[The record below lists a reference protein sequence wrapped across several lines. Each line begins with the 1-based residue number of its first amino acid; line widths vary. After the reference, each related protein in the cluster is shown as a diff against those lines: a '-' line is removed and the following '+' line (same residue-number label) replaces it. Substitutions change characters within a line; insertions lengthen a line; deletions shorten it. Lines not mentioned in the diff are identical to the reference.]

1 MADTSPRILERIARF
16 VVDADSPVDGEAGEH
31 LRIALIDTLG
41 VTIAGTATDLAAA
54 LAGVSEL
61 GAEPEP
67 AGGRLT
73 RHGGQGA
80 LTLGALAHALDYDDS
95 VNLIP
100 GHPSAPVLAALL
112 ATLPATLPA
121 RQLLDSYAL
130 GIEVS
135 AKLGRALGADHYLG
149 GWHATSTVGCFG
161 AVAALGRLHRLDAA
175 ALTAALGIA
184 ASSASGIQ
192 ANFGTMT
199 KPLHAGL
206 AARNA
211 VHAVALAVAGV
222 TASPGALEG
231 SGGFF
236 ETYGGPGSDPVAAYE
251 GLGAPW
257 VCHRP
262 GISLKRYPC
271 CYATHRAIEAVR
283 LLVAKHA
290 ITADD
295 VGQVTCEVPVGG
307 LRPLRRGLPSTGL
320 EGKFSLEYVVAAYLV
335 DGEVGLDSFTDE
347 RVGRL
352 ALRRLMQTV
361 RVRESP
367 ECSPED
373 TRGRQGSAST
383 RGFVRLTV
391 ACRDGSLHSV
401 EVRSAPGSRD
411 DPQTRDDVAAKF
423 TDCLRFAGHPPAV
436 AAGILDQ
443 LTRIGPDDDVAPVLR
458 HVRAMTR
465 RSGPH
470 RRETN
475 SPIA

>member
-1 MADTSPRILERIARF
+1 MADTSPRIIERIAQF
-16 VVDADSPVDGEAGEH
+16 VVDADPPVDGEPGEH
-31 LRIALIDTLG
+31 LRTALIDTLG

-54 LAGVSEL
+54 LAGVNEL
-61 GAEPEP
+61 GAEP
-67 AGGRLT
+67 ASVGGGLA
-73 RHGGQGA
+73 RHGGEGA
-80 LTLGALAHALDYDDS
+80 LALGALAHALDYDDS

-121 RQLLDSYAL
+121 RRLLDSYAL

-135 AKLGRALGADHYLG
+135 ANLGRALGVDHYLR

-161 AVAALGRLHRLDAA
+161 AVAALGRLHQLDAA
-175 ALTAALGIA
+175 ALTAAFSIA

-222 TASPGALEG
+222 AASPGALEG

-236 ETYGGPGSDPVAAYE
+236 EAYGGPGSHPVAAYD

-290 ITADD
+290 ITAHD
-295 VGQVTCEVPVGG
+295 VEQVTCEVPVGG
-307 LRPLRRGLPSTGL
+307 LRPLHRGLPTTGL
-320 EGKFSLEYVVAAYLV
+320 EGKFSLEYVIAAYLI

-352 ALRRLMQTV
+352 ALRRFMETV

-373 TRGRQGSAST
+373 RQGRQGSAST
-383 RGFVRLTV
+383 RGFVRVTLT
-391 ACRDGSLHSV
+391 CRNGSRYSADV
-401 EVRSAPGSRD
+401 CAAPGSRD
-411 DPQTRDDVAAKF
+411 DPQSRDDIAAKF
-423 TDCLRFAGHPPAV
+423 TDCLRFAGHPPTV
-436 AAGILDQ
+436 AAGILEQ
-443 LTRIGPDDDVAPVLR
+443 LTRISPDDDAATVLR
-458 HVRAMTR
+458 QVRAMTR
-465 RSGPH
+465 GLGPDWQG
-470 RRETN
+470 
-475 SPIA
+475 